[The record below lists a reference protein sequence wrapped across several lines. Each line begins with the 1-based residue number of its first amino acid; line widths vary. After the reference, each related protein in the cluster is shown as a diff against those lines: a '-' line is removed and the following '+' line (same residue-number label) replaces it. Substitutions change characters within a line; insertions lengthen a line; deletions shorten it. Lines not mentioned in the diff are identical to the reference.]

1 MGESELHVLEIMEE
15 TITPLLALL
24 RECSAE
30 ERERLAQDAGTTVN
44 YLYSLAGC
52 HRGTPNATLAVGI
65 EDASR
70 RLSKETRGRT
80 RVVTVRELATM
91 CQVQGLK
98 G

>member
-1 MGESELHVLEIMEE
+1 MSENV
-15 TITPLLALL
+15 TPLLALL
-24 RECSAE
+24 RECSAD
-30 ERERLAQDAGTTVN
+30 ERESLAAQAGTTVN

-65 EDASR
+65 EDASKDMNR
-70 RLSKETRGRT
+70 QTKGRT

-91 CQVQGLK
+91 CQVQGLT